1 MCVFPCT
8 RAPVCMRVCVVFPL
22 GRSVRVIVRWL
33 WIVSLTLTRSSLFRV
48 DLVTSANEMPAFRA
62 AKVCREQHALHTN
75 HISHQNRSANR
86 HAASVEALY

>member
-1 MCVFPCT
+1 MC
-8 RAPVCMRVCVVFPL
+8 FPL
-22 GRSVRVIVRWL
+22 HASACMHASVCGLSSRTERARDCPL
-33 WIVSLTLTRSSLFRV
+33 WIVSLPLTRSSLFRV